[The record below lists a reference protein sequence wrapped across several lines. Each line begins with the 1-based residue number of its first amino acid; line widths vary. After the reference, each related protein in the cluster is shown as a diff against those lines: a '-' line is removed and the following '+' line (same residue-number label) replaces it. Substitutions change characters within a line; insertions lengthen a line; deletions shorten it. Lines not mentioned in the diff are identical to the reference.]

1 MASGICVLRRELAA
15 YFCVTVSVP
24 TAQELADMHPYS
36 VPIPVHAST
45 DSLEI
50 TDVVKCSFIIFIV
63 YSLIK
68 ICVSLYFSC
77 FI

>member
-1 MASGICVLRRELAA
+1 MSRSQLLYPRAPLISVASGICVLRRELAA

-50 TDVVKCSFIIFIV
+50 TDVV
-63 YSLIK
+63 
-68 ICVSLYFSC
+68 
-77 FI
+77 